1 MKRFKFRLDPII
13 RYRQYLERLALM
25 ELAKAREE
33 LTETEKRIRKI
44 QQTTRDVT
52 RELSSLQA
60 EGIAV
65 DRYRI
70 YADYLQGLKDRIECE
85 DERLVEIGKAVR
97 EKHKAVEVERI
108 KKETL
113 EWIRQNEY
121 AKHSRMIDREQQ
133 KAAEE
138 LVSLNRGSD
147 KF

>member
-1 MKRFKFRLDPII
+1 
-13 RYRQYLERLALM
+13 M
-25 ELAKAREE
+25 ELAKAKQD
-33 LTETEKRIRKI
+33 LTETEKSIRKI
-44 QQTTRDVT
+44 QQTTRDVA
-52 RELSSLQA
+52 RELGSLQA
-60 EGIAV
+60 EGIGV

-70 YADYLQGLKDRIECE
+70 YADYLQGLKDKIECE

-133 KAAEE
+133 KGADE
-138 LVSLNRGSD
+138 LVSLNRGTG

>member
-60 EGIAV
+60 EGIGV

-70 YADYLQGLKDRIECE
+70 YADYLQGLKDKIECE

-97 EKHKAVEVERI
+97 EQHKAVEVERI

-121 AKHSRMIDREQQ
+121 A
-133 KAAEE
+133 
-138 LVSLNRGSD
+138 
-147 KF
+147 